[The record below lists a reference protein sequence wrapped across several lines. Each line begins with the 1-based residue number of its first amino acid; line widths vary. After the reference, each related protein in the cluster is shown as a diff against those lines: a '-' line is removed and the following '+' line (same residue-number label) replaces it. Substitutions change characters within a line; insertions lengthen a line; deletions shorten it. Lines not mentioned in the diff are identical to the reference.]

1 MKVSVEIIYEILIKW
16 SQSKTT
22 KTYTEL
28 SSEYH
33 AITNEWFEPH
43 GSWDDPLGKLANVLS
58 VASAPPLTSLVILKG
73 QNEPGGDFWGCAP
86 NVPSRPKKTLTRMNE
101 WMRMV
106 NECYSYN
113 WPISMPLAAV

>member
-16 SQSKTT
+16 AQSKTT

-43 GSWDDPLGKLANVLS
+43 GSWDNPLGQLANILS
-58 VASAPPLTSLVILKG
+58 VADAPPLTSLVILKD

-86 NVPSRPKKTLTRMNE
+86 NVPSRPKKTLTRMTE

-113 WPISMPLAAV
+113 WPIRMPLAA